1 MDTFSNSIIFW
12 SGVAAFAAVAAAII
26 NFAFRRIVDRSA
38 FEQSRYRHRIAN
50 QLPRWLHKEDHDEM
64 LELTN
69 SSQRYWSRGG

>member
-12 SGVAAFAAVAAAII
+12 SGVVVFAAVAAAII
-26 NFAFRRIVDRSA
+26 NFAFSRIVDRSA
-38 FEQSRYRHRIAN
+38 LIEQSRYRHRVAN

-69 SSQRYWSRGG
+69 SPSR